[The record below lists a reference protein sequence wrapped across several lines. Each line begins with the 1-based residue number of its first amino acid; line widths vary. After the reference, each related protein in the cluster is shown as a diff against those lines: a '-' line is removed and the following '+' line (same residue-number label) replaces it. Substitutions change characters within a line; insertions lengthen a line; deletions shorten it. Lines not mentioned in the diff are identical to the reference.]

1 LGGKIDNF
9 GLSKFSQSM
18 GTYFE
23 SVLQIGNNATFN
35 TVRSEVKQELET
47 QNERK

>member
-23 SVLQIGNNATFN
+23 SVLQIGNNTMLN
-35 TVRSEVKQELET
+35 TVRNELKKEIET
-47 QNERK
+47 SR